1 MTTLVDL
8 LAAIRPEF
16 DFSRSS
22 DFFADGLL
30 DSFDLLTLVADL
42 EKTYGVRID
51 GMDIVP
57 ENFLN
62 LAAIEHLL
70 GKAGVRP

>member
-1 MTTLVDL
+1 MSLLDLVSAL
-8 LAAIRPEF
+8 RPEF
-16 DFSRSS
+16 DFSRSE

-30 DSFDLLTLVADL
+30 DSLDLITLVADL
-42 EKTYGVRID
+42 EKAYGIRID

-62 LAAIEHLL
+62 LAAIERML
-70 GKAGVRP
+70 GKAGVQP